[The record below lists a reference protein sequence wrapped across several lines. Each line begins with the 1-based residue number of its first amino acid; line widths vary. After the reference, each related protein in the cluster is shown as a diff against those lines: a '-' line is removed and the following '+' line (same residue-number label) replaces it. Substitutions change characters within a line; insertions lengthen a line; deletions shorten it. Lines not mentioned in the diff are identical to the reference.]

1 MAGRGDRV
9 KQAIAIVNSK
19 LSVKWA
25 AVLLSSS
32 TLVASLLGLYRDRML
47 NRLYF
52 GSSKYAIGLDA
63 YTTAFLVPDFMY
75 FLLVSGA
82 LSVSFIPVFN
92 EKLAKGDK
100 KSAWELSTSL
110 INFMALI
117 TLFASILIIIFAE
130 PVVKAIVPDMSESG
144 QALATSMMRVIAIN
158 PFLFAIATVIASM
171 QQAVGRFTFYAMA
184 PALYNIG
191 IIIGTQF
198 FTRGINIF
206 GWQAFDGGIM
216 GVALGVVLGSVLQLL
231 VSAIGLV
238 GLGFDYQFKIFWKN
252 TGFRQVLRLL
262 PARSLDQGLDYIN
275 GLVETNLASGM
286 LTGTIRAFQQA
297 STLALLPVN
306 LIGVSVSNAFFPSM
320 SEAVANKDGHRL
332 RTELRRIVRMII
344 WIVLPVA
351 VVMFFGRGY
360 LSRFLVEDGA
370 PLIADILGALI
381 VAMLFRTIYHIGAR
395 AFYAHQDTKTP
406 LYISCFSIALNI
418 ALAIIFT
425 RVFGL
430 KAYGLAW
437 AQSIMAAAEVAILYY
452 LLSRKIP
459 GLFDL
464 GFVRAIGR
472 MLGAAGLTAIVSYV
486 VVRVFQL
493 QNDDSGL
500 LSILPKFAII
510 SVVSFSFYV
519 WVSRRLKLDEPDPV
533 IERARKILFG
543 RAGVKN
549 R

>member
-1 MAGRGDRV
+1 MATGRGSKVR
-9 KQAIAIVNSK
+9 QAVAIVNSK

-25 AVLLSSS
+25 AILLSSS
-32 TLVASLLGLYRDRML
+32 TLVASLLGFYRDRLL
-47 NRLYF
+47 NRLYY
-52 GSSKYAIGLDA
+52 GNYKIGLDA
-63 YTTAFLVPDFMY
+63 YTTAFMIPDFMY

-92 EKLAKGDK
+92 EKLAKGNK

-117 TLFASILIIIFAE
+117 TLVSSILMMIFAE
-130 PVVKAIVPDMSESG
+130 PLIKAIVPDMGESG

-198 FTRGINIF
+198 FTKGINIF
-206 GWQAFDGGIM
+206 GWQVFDGGIM

-275 GLVETNLASGM
+275 GMVETNLASGM
-286 LTGTIRAFQQA
+286 SVGTIRAFQQA

-306 LIGVSVSNAFFPSM
+306 LIGVSISNAFFPTM
-320 SEAVANKDGHRL
+320 SDAVANKDGQRL
-332 RTELRRIVRMII
+332 RTELRSIIRAIV
-344 WIVLPVA
+344 WVALPVS

-370 PLIADILGALI
+370 PLIADILGVLI
-381 VAMLFRTIYHIGAR
+381 IAMVFRTIYHIGAR
-395 AFYAHQDTKTP
+395 TFYAHQDTKTP
-406 LYISCFSIALNI
+406 LYISCFSIVFNI

-425 RVFGL
+425 RALGL
-430 KAYGLAW
+430 KAYGLAM
-437 AQSIMAAAEVAILYY
+437 AQSIMAAAEVAILYF
-452 LLSRKIP
+452 LLSRKVR

-464 GFVRAIGR
+464 KFTSAIGR
-472 MLGAAGLTAIVSYV
+472 MLSAAGLTAIVCYT
-486 VVRVFQL
+486 VVRTFQL
-493 QNDDSGL
+493 QSNDSGFW
-500 LSILPKFAII
+500 SIFPKFVII
-510 SVVSFSFYV
+510 TLVSFGFYV
-519 WVSRRLKLDEPDPV
+519 WVSRRLQLDEATPV
-533 IERARKILFG
+533 IERMRKILFG
-543 RAGVKN
+543 RAGVKG

>member
-1 MAGRGDRV
+1 MSQRGSKVR
-9 KQAIAIVNSK
+9 QAVAIVNSK

-25 AVLLSSS
+25 AILLSGS
-32 TLVASLLGLYRDRML
+32 TLFASLLGFYRDRLL

-52 GSSKYAIGLDA
+52 GNYKIGLDA
-63 YTTAFLVPDFMY
+63 YTTAFMIPDFMY

-92 EKLAKGDK
+92 EKLAAGDK

-117 TLFASILIIIFAE
+117 TLIASILMMIFAE
-130 PVVKAIVPDMSESG
+130 PLIKVIVPDMGESG

-191 IIIGTQF
+191 IIIGAHF
-198 FTRGINIF
+198 FTKGINIF
-206 GWQAFDGGIM
+206 GWQVFDGGIM

-231 VSAIGLV
+231 VSAVGLV

-252 TGFRQVLRLL
+252 TGFRQVLHLL

-275 GLVETNLASGM
+275 GMVETNLASGM
-286 LTGTIRAFQQA
+286 SVGTIRAFQQA

-320 SEAVANKDGHRL
+320 SEAVAMKDGHRL
-332 RTELRRIVRMII
+332 RVELRRIIRMII
-344 WIVLPVA
+344 WIALPVA

-370 PLIADILGALI
+370 PLIAGILGALI

-395 AFYAHQDTKTP
+395 TFYAHQDTKTP
-406 LYISCFSIALNI
+406 LYISCFSIVLNI
-418 ALAIIFT
+418 VLAVIFT

-437 AQSIMAAAEVAILYY
+437 AQSIMAAVEVAILYV
-452 LLSRKIP
+452 LLSRKIK

-464 GFVRAIGR
+464 SFVHAVGR

-486 VVRVFQL
+486 VVRTFQL
-493 QNDDSGL
+493 QTEDTGFW
-500 LSILPKFAII
+500 SIFPKFVII
-510 SVVSFSFYV
+510 TVVSFSFYV
-519 WVSRRLKLDEPDPV
+519 WASRRMNLEEAKPI

-543 RAGVKN
+543 RAGAKN

>member
-1 MAGRGDRV
+1 MATRGSKVR
-9 KQAIAIVNSK
+9 QAVAIVNSK

-25 AVLLSSS
+25 AVLLSGSM
-32 TLVASLLGLYRDRML
+32 LFASLLGLYRDRLL
-47 NRLYF
+47 NRLYY
-52 GSSKYAIGLDA
+52 GNYKIGLDA

-82 LSVSFIPVFN
+82 LSVSFIPVFS
-92 EKLAKGDK
+92 EKLANGNK
-100 KSAWELSTSL
+100 KTAWELSTSM

-117 TLFASILIIIFAE
+117 TLTASVLIMIFAD
-130 PVVKAIVPDMSESG
+130 PLIKVIVPDMSESG
-144 QALATSMMRVIAIN
+144 QALAISMMRVIAIN
-158 PFLFAIATVIASM
+158 PFLFAIATVISSM

-191 IIIGTQF
+191 IIIGAQF
-198 FTRGINIF
+198 FTKGINLF
-206 GWQAFDGGIM
+206 GWQVFDGGIM

-231 VSAIGLV
+231 VSTIGLV

-286 LTGTIRAFQQA
+286 AAGTIRAFQQA

-320 SEAVANKDGHRL
+320 SEAVAQKDDQRL
-332 RTELRRIVRMII
+332 RTELRGIIRTII
-344 WIVLPVA
+344 WVVLPVA

-370 PLIADILGALI
+370 PLIADILGILI
-381 VAMLFRTIYHIGAR
+381 IAMLFRTIYHIGAR
-395 AFYAHQDTKTP
+395 TFYAHQDTKTP
-406 LYISCFSIALNI
+406 LYISCFSILLNI
-418 ALAIIFT
+418 VLAIVFT

-430 KAYGLAW
+430 KAYGLAL
-437 AQSIMAAAEVAILYY
+437 AQSIMAAAEVAILYF
-452 LLSRKIP
+452 LLARKVP

-464 GFVRAIGR
+464 KFTSAVGR
-472 MLGAAGLTAIVSYV
+472 MLSAAGLTAIVCYV
-486 VVRVFQL
+486 VVRMFQL
-493 QNDDSGL
+493 QSSDTGFW
-500 LSILPKFAII
+500 SIFPKFVAISLI
-510 SVVSFSFYV
+510 SFGFYV
-519 WVSRRLKLDEPDPV
+519 WVSRLLHLEEATPV
-533 IERARKILFG
+533 VERMRKILFG
-543 RAGVKN
+543 RAGARTAK
-549 R
+549 

>member
-1 MAGRGDRV
+1 M
-9 KQAIAIVNSK
+9 
-19 LSVKWA
+19 LSG
-25 AVLLSSS
+25 S
-32 TLVASLLGLYRDRML
+32 TLFASLLGFYRDRLL
-47 NRLYF
+47 NRMYY
-52 GSSKYAIGLDA
+52 GEGNYPIGLDA
-63 YTTAFLVPDFMY
+63 YTTAFLIPDFMY

-100 KSAWELSTSL
+100 KSAWELSTSM

-117 TLFASILIIIFAE
+117 TLAASILIMIFAE
-130 PVVKAIVPDMSESG
+130 PLIKVIVPDMSESG

-191 IIIGTQF
+191 IIIGAQL
-198 FTRGINIF
+198 FTGGINIF

-216 GVALGVVLGSVLQLL
+216 GVALGVVLGAVLQLL

-238 GLGFDYQFKIFWKN
+238 GYGFDYQFKIFWKN
-252 TGFRQVLRLL
+252 KGFRQVLRLL

-275 GLVETNLASGM
+275 SLVETSLASGM
-286 LTGTIRAFQQA
+286 GAGAIRAFQQA

-320 SEAVANKDGHRL
+320 SEAVTNKDTKNL
-332 RTELRRIVRMII
+332 RIELRRIMRMIV
-344 WIVLPVA
+344 WVALPVA
-351 VVMFFGRGY
+351 VVMFFTRGY

-370 PLIADILGALI
+370 PIIAGILGALI

-395 AFYAHQDTKTP
+395 TFYAHQDTKTP
-406 LYISCFSIALNI
+406 LYISCFSILFNI
-418 ALAIIFT
+418 VLAVIFT
-425 RVFGL
+425 KSFGWGV
-430 KAYGLAW
+430 YGLAW
-437 AQSIMAAAEVAILYY
+437 AQSIMAFVEVAILYI
-452 LLSRKIP
+452 LLARKIP

-464 GFVRAIGR
+464 SFTHAIGR
-472 MLGAAGLTAIVSYV
+472 MLSAAGLTAIVAYT
-486 VVRVFQL
+486 VVRTFQL
-493 QNDDSGL
+493 QSDDSGFW
-500 LSILPKFAII
+500 SIFPKFTLICLL
-510 SVVSFSFYV
+510 SFSFYL
-519 WVSRRLKLDEPDPV
+519 WVSQRLKLTEANPV
-533 IERARKILFG
+533 IERIRKILFG
-543 RAGVKN
+543 RAGVGS

>member
-1 MAGRGDRV
+1 MAARRNRV
-9 KQAIAIVNSK
+9 KQAVAIVNSK

-25 AVLLSSS
+25 AMLLSGS
-32 TLVASLLGLYRDRML
+32 TLFASLLGFYRDRLL
-47 NRLYF
+47 NRMYY
-52 GSSKYAIGLDA
+52 GNYKIGLDA

-92 EKLAKGDK
+92 EKLSKGK
-100 KSAWELSTSL
+100 WKSAWELSSSL

-117 TLFASILIIIFAE
+117 TLIASILIMVFAD
-130 PVVKAIVPDMSESG
+130 PLVRAIVPDMSESG
-144 QALATSMMRVIAIN
+144 QALAISMMRVIAIN

-191 IIIGTQF
+191 IIIGAQF
-198 FTRGINIF
+198 FTGGINIF
-206 GWQAFDGGIM
+206 GWQVFDGGIM
-216 GVALGVVLGSVLQLL
+216 GVALGVVLGSILQLL
-231 VSAIGLV
+231 VSAIGLM
-238 GLGFDYQFKIFWKN
+238 GLGFDYQFKIYWKN

-286 LTGTIRAFQQA
+286 AAGTIRAFQQA

-320 SEAVANKDGHRL
+320 SDAVANKDTQRL
-332 RTELRRIVRMII
+332 RTELRRIIRMII
-344 WIVLPVA
+344 WIALPVS

-370 PLIADILGALI
+370 PLIAGILGALI
-381 VAMLFRTIYHIGAR
+381 VAMLFRTMYHIGAR
-395 AFYAHQDTKTP
+395 TFYAHQDTRTP
-406 LYISCFSIALNI
+406 LYVSCFSIFFNI
-418 ALAIIFT
+418 VLAIVFT
-425 RVFGL
+425 RVLGFG
-430 KAYGLAW
+430 AYGLAW
-437 AQSIMAAAEVAILYY
+437 AQSIMAVFEVVILYV
-452 LLSRKIP
+452 LMGRKVP
-459 GLFDL
+459 GLFDFQ
-464 GFVRAIGR
+464 FVHAVGR
-472 MLGAAGLTAIVSYV
+472 MLGATLLTAV
-486 VVRVFQL
+486 VTYIGVRTFQI
-493 QNDDSGL
+493 QSNDSGFW
-500 LSILPKFAII
+500 SIFPKFALI
-510 SVVSFSFYV
+510 SFISFAFYV
-519 WVSRRLKLDEPDPV
+519 WVSHHLKLGEATPV

-543 RAGVKN
+543 RAGVKG